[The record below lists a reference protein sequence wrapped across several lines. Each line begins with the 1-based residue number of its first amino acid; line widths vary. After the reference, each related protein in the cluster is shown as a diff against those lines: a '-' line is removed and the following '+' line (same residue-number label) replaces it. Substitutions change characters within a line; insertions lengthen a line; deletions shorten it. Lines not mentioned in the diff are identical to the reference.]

1 MSDHSPLWSPSQ
13 EQIANAKVT
22 RLREEINAQYKLNLL
37 GYTDLHKWSIENTES
52 FWKKIW
58 DDNIINGELG
68 TTVFAPDLEFRKCQF
83 FPGSR
88 LNVAENILYRGEDDA
103 IAVTEI
109 LEDGSRREFTWRE
122 LRDEVQAC
130 ASALVAE
137 GIRPGDRVAAW
148 APNIFE
154 VLVVGIAT
162 LSIGGI
168 VSTSSPDFAPNAVLD
183 RFGQI
188 QPTILFAS
196 ASYLY
201 NGKKFD
207 CLEKLDEISRDLGS
221 LRKTIVF
228 GSQDTPFVNYEEW
241 IKSHRGEKISF
252 EKFPFDTPGFI
263 LFSSGTTG
271 KPKCIT
277 HSAAGILLKLIVEHR
292 YHFELSERDKVFF
305 YTTCGWMM
313 WNWMLYVLASGS
325 SIVLYDGSPLYPDLK
340 RLFALAESE
349 KVTYFGLSA
358 KFLDSAR
365 KLNLKIDEEFDL
377 ASVRLIVSS
386 GSVLAPES
394 YDYVYEHIK
403 RDAHL
408 VSMSGGTDICGCF
421 LIGVPTEPVYRGELQ
436 APCLGMATN
445 VFLESGEEAPPNVKG
460 ELVCTKAF
468 PSMPL
473 NFWGDSN
480 DTKYK
485 QAYFEKFEG
494 VWTHGDFSSK
504 NQRGSFVLFGRS
516 DATLNSKG
524 VRIGTAEIYRV
535 VETFAEISES
545 MAVSQN
551 WEDDTRVILFIT
563 LKNGHVLDEQLKQRI
578 KLALRTEASPRH
590 VPDLILQAPE
600 LPRTKTNKLVELA
613 VTDVINGREVRNR
626 DALANPQALDWF
638 ANRQELQ
645 I

>member
-1 MSDHSPLWSPSQ
+1 MSDLSPLWSPSP
-13 EQIANAKVT
+13 EQIARAKVT
-22 RLREEINAQYKLNLL
+22 QLREEINAQYGLNLL
-37 GYTDLHKWSIENTES
+37 SYSDLHKWSIENTEL

-58 DDNIINGELG
+58 DDNIINGEFG
-68 TTVFAPDLEFRKCQF
+68 TKVYSPDLEFRKSKF

-88 LNVAENILYRGEDDA
+88 LNVAENILYRGLDDS

-109 LEDGSRREFTWRE
+109 LEDGSRREFTWKE
-122 LRDEVQAC
+122 LRDEVHAC
-130 ASALVAE
+130 ASALMAQGV
-137 GIRPGDRVAAW
+137 RPGDRVAMW

-168 VSTSSPDFAPNAVLD
+168 VSTSSPDFAPTAVLD
-183 RFGQI
+183 RFEQI

-207 CLEKLDEISRDLGS
+207 CLEKLHEISRNLGS
-221 LRKTIVF
+221 VRKTIVF
-228 GSQDTPFVNYEEW
+228 GARDTSFANYEDW
-241 IKSHRGEKISF
+241 IKAHRGVRIGF
-252 EKFPFDTPGFI
+252 EKFPFDAPGFI

-277 HSAAGILLKLIVEHR
+277 HSAAGILMKLLVEHR
-292 YHFELSERDKVFF
+292 YHFDLDERDKVFF

-325 SIVLYDGSPLYPDLK
+325 SIVLYDGSPMYPDLK
-340 RLFALAESE
+340 RLFSLAETE
-349 KVTYFGLSA
+349 KVSYFGLSA

-365 KLNLKIDEEFDL
+365 KLNLKIDDEFDL
-377 ASVRLIVSS
+377 EKVRVVVSS

-403 RDAHL
+403 KDVHL

-445 VFLESGEEAPPNVKG
+445 VFLESGEEAPPDIKG

-473 NFWGDSN
+473 NFWGDPT
-480 DTKYK
+480 DEKYR

-504 NQRGSFVLFGRS
+504 SVRGSFVLFGRS

-524 VRIGTAEIYRV
+524 VRIGTSEIYRV
-535 VETFAEISES
+535 VESFAEISES

-551 WEDDTRVILFIT
+551 WEDDTRVILFIV
-563 LKNGHVLDEQLKQRI
+563 LKDGHVLDEQLRERI
-578 KLALRTEASPRH
+578 KRALRTEASPRH

-613 VTDVINGREVRNR
+613 VTDVINGRLIRNK

-638 ANRQELQ
+638 TNRLELQ
-645 I
+645 K